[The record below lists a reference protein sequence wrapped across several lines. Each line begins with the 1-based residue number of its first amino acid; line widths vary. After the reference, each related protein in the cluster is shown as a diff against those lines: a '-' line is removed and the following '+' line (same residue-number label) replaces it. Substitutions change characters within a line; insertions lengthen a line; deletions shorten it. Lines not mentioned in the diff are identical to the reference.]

1 MAQKHQGQIEEQ
13 ALIAN
18 IERHRQL
25 ITQNLLE
32 PLESGEISVKIRRYL
47 AASPFKLT
55 STAVLAGL
63 TVAILLRNSSRR
75 RSHIP
80 GIRRTVFRW
89 IKWLINQAGN
99 PSRNTE
105 KGLSGVL
112 APLGRHF
119 ADAIWSVFK

>member
-1 MAQKHQGQIEEQ
+1 MAKKHQGQTEEQ

-25 ITQNLLE
+25 FTQNLLE
-32 PLESGEISVKIRRYL
+32 ISQSGEISKKIRRYL
-47 AASPFKLT
+47 AASPLKLT

-75 RSHIP
+75 SSEIP
-80 GIRRTVFRW
+80 GNRKTVFKW

-99 PSRNTE
+99 PSQNTE

-112 APLGRHF
+112 APLARRF